1 MNVLSAAAASSI
13 GNATMVDERP
23 RPQYGEY
30 APEGWVS
37 PVAEQQTQ
45 TPEPVA
51 PTPVTPAAR
60 ANVRPMWDRVLTV
73 ALLGMGLY
81 WVVSGYANLSNLA
94 AVLEE
99 AFTTQGIGDFTATDA
114 AAPAGLAISIV
125 QTMIWVGVLMLSM
138 SALRRNRI
146 AFIWPLLGGIA
157 TVIVIAIVLAIVV
170 SADPAW
176 QAYIVR
182 MSG

>member
-1 MNVLSAAAASSI
+1 MHSAAAANLI
-13 GNATMVDERP
+13 GSATMVDERP

-51 PTPVTPAAR
+51 PTPVTPAAQ
-60 ANVRPMWDRVLTV
+60 ANARPLWDRVLTV

-81 WVVSGYANLSNLA
+81 SVVSGYVSFSNFA
-94 AVLEE
+94 AVLDEVF
-99 AFTTQGIGDFTATDA
+99 AAQGVGDFTATDA
-114 AAPAGLAISIV
+114 AAPAGLVINIV
-125 QTMIWVGVLMLSM
+125 QTMIWVATLMLSM